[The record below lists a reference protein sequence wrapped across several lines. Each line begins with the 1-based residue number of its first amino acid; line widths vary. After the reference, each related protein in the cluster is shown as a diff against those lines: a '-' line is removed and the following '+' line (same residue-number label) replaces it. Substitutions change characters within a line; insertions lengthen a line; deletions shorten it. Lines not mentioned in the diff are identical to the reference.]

1 MTVLIREDRDS
12 GMMEIYVDGKLFASG
27 NSCDLY
33 TRETMMLVI
42 EKLGVEVSR
51 KDFEYDT

>member
-12 GMMEIYVDGKLFASG
+12 GMMEIYVDGKLFVSG
-27 NSCDLY
+27 NSCDIY

-42 EKLGVEVSR
+42 EKIGVKISR
-51 KDFEYDT
+51 GDFEYDT

>member
-12 GMMEIYVDGKLFASG
+12 CMMEIYVDDKLFASG

-42 EKLGVEVSR
+42 ERLGVEISR
-51 KDFEYDT
+51 EDFEYDT

>member
-42 EKLGVEVSR
+42 EEIGVKISR
-51 KDFEYDT
+51 EDFEYDT